1 MNRLEQYKNN
11 IKLFICDFDG
21 IFTDGKLTV
30 YSDGKTSK
38 FIDYKDIMAIAN
50 LLKKDIKFAIISG
63 EKSTAIDILKEKFP
77 SIETYQNERNKI
89 KILKLLLKK
98 WNLKPENTI
107 YIGDDINDIECLNYV
122 LFPVTVENAHIQVKK
137 VRNIYI
143 THNKGGQGAVR
154 EVADYL
160 I

>member
-98 WNLKPENTI
+98 WNLKPKNTI
-107 YIGDDINDIECLNYV
+107 YIGDDINDIECLRYV
-122 LFPVTVENAHIQVKK
+122 SFPVTVKNAHPQVK
-137 VRNIYI
+137 NIQNIFI
-143 THNKGGQGAVR
+143 TSNEGGCGAVR
-154 EVADYL
+154 EVADYIL
-160 I
+160 